1 MSTDTP
7 AQKDELNAPEAQPEE
22 RPAVEEAAP
31 AAETPSPETPPA
43 AAPEQP
49 QPVEVPPVREVSEPA
64 VAPAAAQEAPTPKKP
79 ASKPET
85 ATSSVASRC
94 FNGLAAVGPLVLI
107 LFWFIQSLPTFMG
120 RELHALHDLGI
131 GLLGGAAVS
140 GLPAPDMYPVYH
152 WFVSALSAIPG
163 ISHLSLAAY
172 LPGVQPTAGLKQLGG
187 YPILLLPL
195 TTALAALFL
204 ILLTWGLARA
214 TGNDRR
220 TAFAAGLVLLASLSF
235 MGLPRLSGSDMLFAS
250 ILTLGGICLYRGWI
264 KTSAPLWLLA
274 GFALIALSTL
284 AGGLLGLVLPLLV
297 SLVFLIWR
305 GTFRRAGARD
315 GALAFGLMLVLLL
328 VWGTMIAFTDG
339 GRDLLKALIE
349 NEYLAPLLEAWK
361 LQGRDS
367 WFIVALLALLWL
379 PWTLL
384 LLFLPW
390 GRLGTFLKGIVTN
403 RKQRPGQGW
412 LWCGVI
418 VPLAVLALLGANM
431 SVLLIPVLPPLAIL
445 TAQGLLSLSPGGSR
459 SFFLLLAVL
468 LILLGLMFATANLYP
483 LFLGDA
489 PAPLAAI
496 QPSPLPLVAALV
508 QVLGLLLIGVII
520 WKGVNRAFAGGC
532 LLVLTFLVLLYAAPL
547 TYYAAATAPVI
558 VEVPVTEQAP
568 ATDIPSAD
576 AHSTTEAPAAAPET
590 PPAAEEQ
597 AAPAASAETAPA
609 EPQATALPAPE
620 TPSAIPSTEAAPAPA
635 AN

>member
-7 AQKDELNAPEAQPEE
+7 AQKDELNVPEAPPAEQ
-22 RPAVEEAAP
+22 PAV
-31 AAETPSPETPPA
+31 AETVSPVEPPSPE
-43 AAPEQP
+43 AAPEQ
-49 QPVEVPPVREVSEPA
+49 QAVEVPTVQEPSEP
-64 VAPAAAQEAPTPKKP
+64 VAAPVTAQEPPAPEKP
-79 ASKPET
+79 ARKPE
-85 ATSSVASRC
+85 AMSSVASRC
-94 FNGLAAVGPLVLI
+94 FNGLAAAGPLVLI

-120 RELHALHDLGI
+120 RELHALHDLSI
-131 GLLGGAAVS
+131 GLLGGVAVS

-152 WFVSALSAIPG
+152 WFLSALNFIPG
-163 ISHLSLAAY
+163 IGHLSLAAY
-172 LPGVQPTAGLKQLGG
+172 LPGVQPTAGLEQLGG

-195 TTALAALFL
+195 ATALAALFL

-235 MGLPRLSGSDMLFAS
+235 MGLPRLSGSDMLFAA
-250 ILTLGGICLYRGWI
+250 ILTLGSICLYRGWI
-264 KTSAPLWLLA
+264 KASAPLWLLA

-328 VWGTMIAFTDG
+328 AWGTMIAFTDG
-339 GRDLLKALIE
+339 GRELLKALVE
-349 NEYLAPLLEAWK
+349 NEYLTPLLEAWK

-367 WFIVALLALLWL
+367 WLIVALLALLWL
-379 PWTLL
+379 PWTLV

-390 GRLGTFLKGIVTN
+390 RRLGAFLKGIVTN

-412 LWCGVI
+412 LWCSVI
-418 VPLAVLALLGANM
+418 VTLAVLALLGTNM
-431 SVLLIPVLPPLAIL
+431 PVLLVPLLPPLAIL

-459 SFFLLLAVL
+459 GFFLLMAVL
-468 LILLGLMFATANLYP
+468 LVLLGLMFAAANLYP
-483 LFLGDA
+483 MFLGDA
-489 PAPLAAI
+489 PAPLAAL

-508 QVLGLLLIGVII
+508 QILGLLLIGIII
-520 WKGVNRAFAGGC
+520 WKGVNREFAGGC
-532 LLVLTFLVLLYAAPL
+532 LLVMTFLMLLYAAPL
-547 TYYAAATAPVI
+547 TYYTTATAPVI

-568 ATDIPSAD
+568 AASVPAVEVPSA
-576 AHSTTEAPAAAPET
+576 TETPAAPEAATEQPAPEEQSAPAAPVET
-590 PPAAEEQ
+590 TP
-597 AAPAASAETAPA
+597 S
-609 EPQATALPAPE
+609 EPQATELPAPE
-620 TPSAIPSTEAAPAPA
+620 TPSATPSTEAVPTPAT
-635 AN
+635 N

>member
-7 AQKDELNAPEAQPEE
+7 AQKDELNVPEAPPAEQ
-22 RPAVEEAAP
+22 PAVAETVSP
-31 AAETPSPETPPA
+31 AETPSPETPPE
-43 AAPEQP
+43 AAPEQ
-49 QPVEVPPVREVSEPA
+49 QAVEVPTVQEPSEP
-64 VAPAAAQEAPTPKKP
+64 VAAPVTAQEPPAPEKP
-79 ASKPET
+79 ARKPEV
-85 ATSSVASRC
+85 TSSVASRC
-94 FNGLAAVGPLVLI
+94 FNGLAAAGPLVLI

-120 RELHALHDLGI
+120 RELHALHDLSI
-131 GLLGGAAVS
+131 GLLGGVAVS

-152 WFVSALSAIPG
+152 WFLSALNFIPG
-163 ISHLSLAAY
+163 IGHLSLAAY
-172 LPGVQPTAGLKQLGG
+172 LPGVQPTAGLEQLGG

-195 TTALAALFL
+195 ATALAALFL

-235 MGLPRLSGSDMLFAS
+235 MGLPRLSGSDMLFAA
-250 ILTLGGICLYRGWI
+250 ILTLGSICLYRGWI
-264 KTSAPLWLLA
+264 KASAPLWLLA
-274 GFALIALSTL
+274 GFTLIALSTL

-328 VWGTMIAFTDG
+328 AWGTMIAFTDS
-339 GRDLLKALIE
+339 GRELLKALVE
-349 NEYLAPLLEAWK
+349 NEYLTPLLEAWK

-367 WFIVALLALLWL
+367 WLIVALLALLWL
-379 PWTLL
+379 PWTLV

-390 GRLGTFLKGIVTN
+390 RRLGAFLKGIVTN

-412 LWCGVI
+412 LWCSVI
-418 VPLAVLALLGANM
+418 VTLAVLALLGANM
-431 SVLLIPVLPPLAIL
+431 PVLLVPLLPPLAIL

-459 SFFLLLAVL
+459 GFFLLMAVL
-468 LILLGLMFATANLYP
+468 LVLLGLMFAAANLYP
-483 LFLGDA
+483 MFLGDA
-489 PAPLAAI
+489 PAPLAAL

-508 QVLGLLLIGVII
+508 QILGLLLIGIII

-532 LLVLTFLVLLYAAPL
+532 LLVMTFLMLLYAAPL
-547 TYYAAATAPVI
+547 TYYATATAPVI

-568 ATDIPSAD
+568 AASVPAVEAPSA
-576 AHSTTEAPAAAPET
+576 TETPAAPEAATEQPAPEEQSAPAAPMET
-590 PPAAEEQ
+590 TP
-597 AAPAASAETAPA
+597 S
-609 EPQATALPAPE
+609 EPQATELPAPE
-620 TPSAIPSTEAAPAPA
+620 TPSATPSTEAVPTPAT
-635 AN
+635 N